1 MRYATVNSPAG
12 KPVLVRIDKNDMAT
26 PIGRAFETVGVDPL
40 RLLFANRRSPRR
52 AEAIGEPFPMGRVRK
67 FYSPVTVPL
76 EGGVGGR
83 QLPQSTSRRSASRC
97 RRFRPRSPSIRAR

>member
-12 KPVLVRIDKNDMAT
+12 KPVLVRIDENDMAT
-26 PIGRAFETVGVDPL
+26 PIGRALETVGVDPL

-52 AEAIGEPFPMGRVRK
+52 AEAIGESFSDGPGAQVLFAGDRA
-67 FYSPVTVPL
+67 L

-83 QLPQSTSRRSASRC
+83 QLPQAHRGDRPGGAALSR
-97 RRFRPRSPSIRAR
+97 PPSPSIRAR